1 MNFNQLIFYF
11 TTENILVSNQ
21 FGLRAGKTTT
31 DCFVDLGDDVTKAIG
46 EGSHAASIFLDYF

>member
-11 TTENILVSNQ
+11 TTGNIFVSKQ
-21 FGLRAGKTTT
+21 FGSRAGKTAT